1 MYSIWNDDGGSAP
14 FHITGSNA
22 ECLWPIIVLK
32 QESIYRINVSAS
44 VLSHPVGDKGCVVAC
59 DDIEVSCVYVRV
71 RESSGYCVVGCLFP
85 KSIPRRERR
94 TSVCLSD
101 CLKRPSHLRCLILPG
116 FE

>member
-59 DDIEVSCVYVRV
+59 DDIEVSCLWVCAC
-71 RESSGYCVVGCLFP
+71 ECSGHCIVGYLFP
-85 KSIPRRERR
+85 KSIPRRENRGR
-94 TSVCLSD
+94 VCVCQSETT
-101 CLKRPSHLRCLILPG
+101 RASQLRCQTRI
-116 FE
+116 